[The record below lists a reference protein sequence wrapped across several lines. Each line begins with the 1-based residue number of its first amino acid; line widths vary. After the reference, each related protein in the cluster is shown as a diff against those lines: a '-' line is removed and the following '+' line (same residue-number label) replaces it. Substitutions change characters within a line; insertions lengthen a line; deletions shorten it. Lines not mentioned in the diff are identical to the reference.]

1 MLGSLRVPLCSKSES
16 GPYGKHAP
24 QQSKTDRNNQTLNQL
39 TPVSVGQQNSFSR
52 QEYPAQLAG
61 YIPCRKPSRVTALR
75 PINTIHITGR
85 IALSQFLLSLLL
97 PFVMAFASA
106 PATPPAV
113 GEKAPDF
120 TLVSQQGKRVQL
132 SALTAKAPVVLVVL
146 RGYPGYQCPLCNQ
159 QVHDFLKNAQGFADA
174 KVQVVLIYPGPP
186 DNNLP
191 DNNLAA
197 RAKEFTAD
205 KSLPENFTLLLD
217 PGYEFTNLYG
227 LRWDAPKET
236 AYPSTFL
243 LDQKGIVF
251 FAKVSK
257 THGGRTKAA
266 EILDVLAKK

>member
-24 QQSKTDRNNQTLNQL
+24 QQSKTIRNNQTLNQL
-39 TPVSVGQQNSFSR
+39 TPVQQNSFSR

-61 YIPCRKPSRVTALR
+61 YIPCRKPSRATALR

-85 IALSQFLLSLLL
+85 TALSQFLLSLLL

-174 KVQVVLIYPGPP
+174 KVQVVLIYPG
-186 DNNLP
+186 LP